1 MMRGWLITFEGIDGV
16 GKSTQAKRLYDAL
29 CEKGYDVLFTRE
41 PGGTDISEKIRALLL
56 DCANHGMN
64 QVTEV
69 LLYAA
74 SRAQLVGEWI
84 KPALEQG
91 KIIVCDRYVDSSI
104 AYQGYGR
111 GLKEMV
117 ETVNRYAVQ
126 GVMPDLTFV
135 MTATMEDTKRR
146 LKKKQKDRME
156 EEDEA
161 FFLKV
166 KQGFDEIARC
176 EKRVVSIDATRE
188 KDVNAQEILERS
200 VSLIG
205 SPQKA

>member
-1 MMRGWLITFEGIDGV
+1 MRGWLITFEGIDGV
-16 GKSTQAKRLYDAL
+16 GKSTQAKRLYQTLLAS
-29 CEKGYDVLFTRE
+29 GHDVLFTRE
-41 PGGTDISEKIRALLL
+41 PGGTEISEKIRALLL
-56 DCANHGMN
+56 DCANYGMN

-84 KPALEQG
+84 RPALQQG
-91 KIIVCDRYVDSSI
+91 KIIICDRYVDSSI

-117 ETVNRYAVQ
+117 ETVNHFAVQ

-135 MTATMEDTKRR
+135 MSATMDYTRRR
-146 LKKKQKDRME
+146 LKKKEKDRME

-161 FFLKV
+161 FFYRV
-166 KQGFDEIARC
+166 KRGFDEIADR
-176 EKRVVSIDATRE
+176 EQRVVKIDATLD
-188 KDVNAQEILERS
+188 KDLNTAQILERTLA
-200 VSLIG
+200 LINQG
-205 SPQKA
+205 E